1 MWEEE
6 RLQRQQI
13 KFDFGELD
21 EQELGRLERTPTP
34 YPKEMKHRIQ
44 HMRNLALKELNVGN
58 GEVKGRS
65 PEKPRVSKEVERF
78 TKMAKY
84 KIVDKGSH

>member
-13 KFDFGELD
+13 KFDFGEMD
-21 EQELGRLERTPTP
+21 ERELGRLERTPTP

-44 HMRNLALKELNVGN
+44 HMRNLAMKELHVVNN
-58 GEVKGRS
+58 GDVKTRS
-65 PEKPRVSKEVERF
+65 PDQPRVSLNVRIK
-78 TKMAKY
+78 
-84 KIVDKGSH
+84 